1 MAHAGGRPVAFESVE
16 ILEERIKEYFEL
28 CDITKEPYTV
38 TGLADHLEVTRQ
50 TLLNYTNK
58 DTEFFATI
66 KKAKTKI
73 ERQYELRALKGEYNS
88 AVAIF
93 LMKNNFGYVDKTEQ
107 EVKVTERTKAEKLS
121 DELFGD

>member
-1 MAHAGGRPVAFESVE
+1 MAHPGGRPLVFESVE
-16 ILEERIKEYFEL
+16 VLENKINDYFKV
-28 CDITKEPYTV
+28 CDEIGEPYTI

-58 DTEFFATI
+58 DTEFFVTI

-73 ERQYELRALKGEYNS
+73 ERQYEMRALRGEYNS

-107 EVKVTERTKAEKLS
+107 EVVVKEKSKAEKLS
-121 DELFGD
+121 ETLFED